1 MAIPDPMAA
10 LVTLLLESGGPVVAQ
25 VGTRVFGGELPDNE
39 NQHMPRKCVVLHFI
53 PGGTRLADWTPRRG
67 QGLETKCY
75 GANYQEAMSVHLAVY
90 ETLQFL
96 ERRAISNML
105 LYSATLL
112 SGPMHMIDPDTDWRY
127 MLASYNVEVGEQAL
141 V

>member
-1 MAIPDPMAA
+1 M
-10 LVTLLLESGGPVVAQ
+10 
-25 VGTRVFGGELPDNE
+25 
-39 NQHMPRKCVVLHFI
+39 
-53 PGGTRLADWTPRRG
+53 
-67 QGLETKCY
+67 ETKCY
-75 GANYQEAMSVHLAVY
+75 GADYLEAMSVHLAVY

-96 ERRAISNML
+96 ERRAVSNML